1 MPTEIAIT
9 PVTGV
14 PFGEGHSNFTNPIM
28 NQFDL
33 LKHNRFL
40 PIFCTQF
47 LGALNDNV
55 FKNAIVI
62 LIAFSLADKMGANS
76 SILVIT
82 AAGIFILPFFI
93 FSATAGQLADKFEK
107 SMLIRRIKLVEI
119 VIMCVASLGFYL
131 MSAPILLT
139 VLFFMGMQSALFGPL
154 KYSILP
160 QLLSE
165 EELLGGNGM
174 IQMGTYMAILL
185 GTIIGGILIT
195 MNPGGSFYVS
205 TLIILLATVGWVA
218 SRSIPEA
225 SAPEPSLSINWNFFT
240 ETYKIINFS
249 REDRTV
255 FWAIIGI
262 SWFWFYGATFLSLV
276 PTYTRDVLNADERI
290 ATLMLTAFSIGIG
303 TGSLMCEKLS
313 RRKINLGL
321 VPIGAIGL
329 TLFATD
335 LSFISLPEIEFLEG
349 NSLLTAGMFLEHFNH
364 WRVLIDLSMI
374 GLSGG
379 LYMVPLYVLVQQ
391 KSNPCHR
398 SRIIAA
404 NNIINAFFMVISAI
418 SMIFLISVGIE
429 IPEMFFIVAILNLM
443 VMVVIFKKEP
453 EFLKQFFKYVS
464 NCRI

>member
-1 MPTEIAIT
+1 
-9 PVTGV
+9 
-14 PFGEGHSNFTNPIM
+14 M
-28 NQFDL
+28 NQFSL

-62 LIAFSLADKMGANS
+62 LIAFSLADKMGANA

-82 AAGIFILPFFI
+82 AAGIFILPFFL

-107 SMLIRRIKLVEI
+107 SMLIRRVKIAEI
-119 VIMCVASLGFYL
+119 IIMCMASVGFYF
-131 MSAPILLT
+131 MSVPILLT
-139 VLFFMGMQSALFGPL
+139 LLFFMGTQSTLFGPL

-160 QLLSE
+160 QHLSE
-165 EELLGGNGM
+165 DELLGGNGM
-174 IQMGTYMAILL
+174 IQMGTYLAILL
-185 GTIIGGILIT
+185 GTIIGGVLIAI
-195 MNPGGSFYVS
+195 NPNGSLYVS
-205 TLIILLATVGWVA
+205 MVIVFLATAGWLA

-225 SAPEPSLSINWNFFT
+225 TAPEPSLHINWNIIT
-240 ETYKIINFS
+240 ETCRIIKFS
-249 REDRTV
+249 REDKTV

-276 PTYTRDVLNADERI
+276 PTYTRDVLFADERI

-313 RRKINLGL
+313 HKHINLGL

-329 TLFATD
+329 TFFATD
-335 LSFISLPEIEFLEG
+335 LSFISLPDMKLSEG
-349 NSLLTAGMFLEHFNH
+349 ELLTADMFLQHFNH
-364 WRVLIDLSMI
+364 WHVLIDLILI
-374 GLSGG
+374 GVSGG
-379 LYMVPLYVLVQQ
+379 LYMVPLYALIQQ

-404 NNIINAFFMVISAI
+404 NNILNAIFMVISAL
-418 SMIFLISVGIE
+418 MIILLITAGID
-429 IPEMFFIVAILNLM
+429 IPHIFFIVAVLNLM
-443 VMVVIFKKEP
+443 AMVVIFKKEP
-453 EFLKQFFKYVS
+453 EFLRQFFKYIS
-464 NCRI
+464 N

>member
-1 MPTEIAIT
+1 
-9 PVTGV
+9 
-14 PFGEGHSNFTNPIM
+14 M
-28 NQFDL
+28 NQFSL

-62 LIAFSLADKMGANS
+62 LIAFSLADKMGSNG
-76 SILVIT
+76 SILVII
-82 AAGIFILPFFI
+82 AAGIFILPFFL
-93 FSATAGQLADKFEK
+93 FSATAGQLADKYEK
-107 SMLIRRIKLVEI
+107 SMLIRRVKIAEI
-119 VIMCVASLGFYL
+119 IIMCVASVGFYL

-139 VLFFMGMQSALFGPL
+139 VLFFMGAQSTLFGPL

-160 QLLSE
+160 QHLLE
-165 EELLGGNGM
+165 DELLGGNGM

-185 GTIIGGILIT
+185 GTIIGGVLIS
-195 MNPGGSFYVS
+195 MNSNDGWANGSLYVS
-205 TLIILLATVGWVA
+205 IVIVLLATAGWVA

-225 SAPEPSLSINWNFFT
+225 AAPEPSLRINWNFIT
-240 ETYKIINFS
+240 ETSRIIKFS

-276 PTYTRDVLNADERI
+276 PTYTRDVLSADERI

-303 TGSLMCEKLS
+303 TGSLLCEKLS
-313 RRKINLGL
+313 HKQINLGL

-329 TLFATD
+329 TIFAAD
-335 LSFISLPEIEFLEG
+335 LSLISLPDIKLPDG
-349 NSLLTAGMFLEHFNH
+349 NIILTADMFLQYFSH
-364 WRVLIDLSMI
+364 WHVLIDLSMI

-379 LYMVPLYVLVQQ
+379 LYMVPMYALVQK

-404 NNIINAFFMVISAI
+404 NNIINAFFMVISAVL
-418 SMIFLISVGIE
+418 MILLISAGLE
-429 IPEMFFIVAILNLM
+429 IPEIFFIVAMLNLLVM
-443 VMVVIFKKEP
+443 VMISRKESEFKN
-453 EFLKQFFKYVS
+453 QFIKYIRNWS
-464 NCRI
+464 NE

>member
-1 MPTEIAIT
+1 MKQ
-9 PVTGV
+9 
-14 PFGEGHSNFTNPIM
+14 FG
-28 NQFDL
+28 L

-62 LIAFSLADKMGANS
+62 LIAFSLADKMGANG
-76 SILVIT
+76 SILVII
-82 AAGIFILPFFI
+82 AAGIFILPFFL

-107 SMLIRRIKLVEI
+107 SMLIRRVKIAEI
-119 VIMCVASLGFYL
+119 VIMCLASVGFYL

-139 VLFFMGMQSALFGPL
+139 VLFFMGTQSTLFGPL

-160 QLLSE
+160 QHLLE
-165 EELLGGNGM
+165 DELLGGNGM

-185 GTIIGGILIT
+185 GTILGGVLISSDP
-195 MNPGGSFYVS
+195 NGSLYVS
-205 TLIILLATVGWVA
+205 IVIVLLATAGWVS

-225 SAPEPSLSINWNFFT
+225 VAPEPTLCINWNFIT
-240 ETYKIINFS
+240 ETCRIIKYA

-276 PTYTRDVLNADERI
+276 PSYTRDVLSADERI

-303 TGSLMCEKLS
+303 TGSLLCEKLS
-313 RRKINLGL
+313 HKHINLGL
-321 VPIGAIGL
+321 VPIGAVGL

-335 LSFISLPEIEFLEG
+335 LSFISLPAIELSEG
-349 NSLLTAGMFLEHFNH
+349 NTLLTASMFLDHFNH

-379 LYMVPLYVLVQQ
+379 LYMVPLYALVQQ
-391 KSNPCHR
+391 RSNPCHR

-418 SMIFLISVGIE
+418 LMIVLISVGIK
-429 IPEMFFIVAILNLM
+429 IPEIFFIIAILNLV
-443 VMVVIFKKEP
+443 VMTMISIKES
-453 EFLKQFFKYVS
+453 EFLNQFIKYI
-464 NCRI
+464 RY

>member
-1 MPTEIAIT
+1 
-9 PVTGV
+9 
-14 PFGEGHSNFTNPIM
+14 M
-28 NQFDL
+28 NQFGL

-82 AAGIFILPFFI
+82 AAGIFILPFFL
-93 FSATAGQLADKFEK
+93 FSATAGQFADKFEK
-107 SMLIRRIKLVEI
+107 SMLIRRIKLAEI
-119 VIMCVASLGFYL
+119 MIMCVASMGFYF
-131 MSAPILLT
+131 MSVPVLLT

-160 QLLSE
+160 QHLSE
-165 EELLGGNGM
+165 DELLGGNGM
-174 IQMGTYMAILL
+174 VQMGTYLAILL
-185 GTIIGGILIT
+185 GTIIGGVLIT
-195 MNPGGSFYVS
+195 INPDGHFFGGSFYVS
-205 TLIILLATVGWVA
+205 ILIVLLATVGWIA

-225 SAPEPSLSINWNFFT
+225 SAPEPSLCINWNIFT
-240 ETYKIINFS
+240 EIYKIIKFS

-255 FWAIIGI
+255 FWAVIGI

-276 PTYTRDVLNADERI
+276 PTYTRDILNADERI

-303 TGSLMCEKLS
+303 TGSLLCEKLS
-313 RRKINLGL
+313 HRKINLGL

-329 TLFATD
+329 TLFAAD
-335 LSFISLPEIEFLEG
+335 LSFISLPEVKFSEG
-349 NSLLTAGMFLEHFNH
+349 NTLLTASMFLEHFNH
-364 WRVLIDLSMI
+364 WRVLLDLSLI

-379 LYMVPLYVLVQQ
+379 LYMVPLYALVQQ

-404 NNIINAFFMVISAI
+404 NNIINALFMVISAV
-418 SMIFLISVGIE
+418 SMILLISAGIE
-429 IPEMFFIVAILNLM
+429 IPEIFLIVAVLNIV
-443 VMVVIFKKEP
+443 VMLLVSNKEP
-453 EFLKQFFKYVS
+453 EFLQQLRKYV
-464 NCRI
+464 RP

>member
-1 MPTEIAIT
+1 
-9 PVTGV
+9 
-14 PFGEGHSNFTNPIM
+14 M
-28 NQFDL
+28 NQFGL

-62 LIAFSLADKMGANS
+62 LIAFSLADRIGANA
-76 SILVIT
+76 SILVIV
-82 AAGIFILPFFI
+82 AAGIFILPFFL

-107 SMLIRRIKLVEI
+107 SMLIRRIKIAEI
-119 VIMCVASLGFYL
+119 IIMLTGSVGFYF

-139 VLFFMGMQSALFGPL
+139 VLFFMGTQSTLFGPL

-160 QLLSE
+160 QHLSE
-165 EELLGGNGM
+165 DELLGGNGM
-174 IQMGTYMAILL
+174 IQMGTYLAILL
-185 GTIIGGILIT
+185 GTIIGGVVIAI
-195 MNPGGSFYVS
+195 NPNGGLYVS
-205 TLIILLATVGWVA
+205 MVIVFLATVGWLA

-225 SAPEPSLSINWNFFT
+225 AAPEPLLHINWNIIT
-240 ETYKIINFS
+240 EIGKMLRFS
-249 REDRTV
+249 REDKTV

-276 PTYTRDVLNADERI
+276 PTYTRDVLFADERI

-313 RRKINLGL
+313 HKHINLGL

-329 TLFATD
+329 TCFATD
-335 LSFISLPEIEFLEG
+335 LSFISLPDMNLAEG
-349 NSLLTAGMFLEHFNH
+349 ELMTAGMFLQHFNH
-364 WRVLIDLSMI
+364 WHVLLDLIMI

-379 LYMVPLYVLVQQ
+379 LYMVPLYALVQQ

-404 NNIINAFFMVISAI
+404 NNIINALFMVVSAL
-418 SMIFLISVGIE
+418 LIILLITAGID
-429 IPEMFFIVAILNLM
+429 IPYIFFIVAVLNVL
-443 VMVVIFKKEP
+443 VMFIIFRNEP
-453 EFLKQFFKYVS
+453 EFIRQFMKYAGF
-464 NCRI
+464 

>member
-1 MPTEIAIT
+1 
-9 PVTGV
+9 
-14 PFGEGHSNFTNPIM
+14 M
-28 NQFDL
+28 NQFGL

-62 LIAFSLADKMGANS
+62 LIAFSLADKMGANG
-76 SILVIT
+76 SILVIV
-82 AAGIFILPFFI
+82 AAGIFILPFFL

-107 SMLIRRIKLVEI
+107 SMLIRRVKIAEI
-119 VIMCVASLGFYL
+119 VIMCVASVGFYL
-131 MSAPILLT
+131 MSVPILLT
-139 VLFFMGMQSALFGPL
+139 VLFFMGTQSALFGPL

-160 QLLSE
+160 QHLSE
-165 EELLGGNGM
+165 DELLGGNGM

-185 GTIIGGILIT
+185 GTIVGGVLIS
-195 MNPGGSFYVS
+195 MNSNEGWANGSLYVS
-205 TLIILLATVGWVA
+205 IVIVFLATMGWIA
-218 SRSIPEA
+218 SCSIPEA
-225 SAPEPSLSINWNFFT
+225 AAPEPSLSINWNIIT
-240 ETYKIINFS
+240 EIYRIIKFA

-255 FWAIIGI
+255 FWAVISI

-276 PTYTRDVLNADERI
+276 PTYARDVLSADERI

-303 TGSLMCEKLS
+303 TGSLLCERLS
-313 RRKINLGL
+313 HRHINLGL

-335 LSFISLPEIEFLEG
+335 LSFISLPEIEFTEA
-349 NSLLTAGMFLEHFNH
+349 NTLLTAAMFLEHFNH

-379 LYMVPLYVLVQQ
+379 LYMVPLYALVQQ
-391 KSNPCHR
+391 RSNPCHR

-418 SMIFLISVGIE
+418 SMIMLISTGIE
-429 IPEMFFIVAILNLM
+429 IPEIFFIVALLNLM
-443 VMVVIFKKEP
+443 VMMLIFKKES
-453 EFLKQFFKYVS
+453 EFLNQLIKY
-464 NCRI
+464 I

>member
-1 MPTEIAIT
+1 
-9 PVTGV
+9 
-14 PFGEGHSNFTNPIM
+14 M
-28 NQFDL
+28 NQFGL

-62 LIAFSLADKMGANS
+62 LIAFSLADKMGANG
-76 SILVIT
+76 SILVIM
-82 AAGIFILPFFI
+82 AAGIFILPFFL

-107 SMLIRRIKLVEI
+107 SMLIRRVKIAEI
-119 VIMCVASLGFYL
+119 VIMCLASVGFYL

-139 VLFFMGMQSALFGPL
+139 VLFLMGTQSTLFGPL

-160 QLLSE
+160 QHLLE
-165 EELLGGNGM
+165 DELLGGNGM

-185 GTIIGGILIT
+185 GTILGGVLISADQ
-195 MNPGGSFYVS
+195 NGSLYVS
-205 TLIILLATVGWVA
+205 IAIVLLATAGWIA
-218 SRSIPEA
+218 SHSIPEA
-225 SAPEPSLSINWNFFT
+225 VAPEPTLCINWNFIT
-240 ETYKIINFS
+240 ETCRIIKYA

-276 PTYTRDVLNADERI
+276 PSYTLDVLSADERV
-290 ATLMLTAFSIGIG
+290 ATLILTAFSIGIG
-303 TGSLMCEKLS
+303 IGSLLCEKLS
-313 RRKINLGL
+313 HRHINLGL

-335 LSFISLPEIEFLEG
+335 LSFISLPEIEFSEG
-349 NSLLTAGMFLEHFNH
+349 NTLLTAGMFLDHFNH
-364 WRVLIDLSMI
+364 WRVLIDLSII

-379 LYMVPLYVLVQQ
+379 LYMVPLYALVQQ
-391 KSNPCHR
+391 RSNPCHR

-418 SMIFLISVGIE
+418 LMIVLISIGIE
-429 IPEMFFIVAILNLM
+429 IPEIFLIAAITNLFM
-443 VMVVIFKKEP
+443 MMVIFNKESK
-453 EFLKQFFKYVS
+453 FLTQFIKYVHY
-464 NCRI
+464 

>member
-1 MPTEIAIT
+1 MKQ
-9 PVTGV
+9 
-14 PFGEGHSNFTNPIM
+14 FG
-28 NQFDL
+28 L

-62 LIAFSLADKMGANS
+62 LIAFSLADKMGANG
-76 SILVIT
+76 SILVII
-82 AAGIFILPFFI
+82 AAGIFILPFFL

-107 SMLIRRIKLVEI
+107 SMLIRRVKIAEI
-119 VIMCVASLGFYL
+119 VIMCLASVGFYL

-139 VLFFMGMQSALFGPL
+139 VLFFMGTQSTLFGPL

-160 QLLSE
+160 QHLLE
-165 EELLGGNGM
+165 DELLGGNGM

-185 GTIIGGILIT
+185 GTILGGVLISSDP
-195 MNPGGSFYVS
+195 NGSLYVS
-205 TLIILLATVGWVA
+205 IVIVLLATAGWVS

-225 SAPEPSLSINWNFFT
+225 IAPEPTLCINWNFIT
-240 ETYKIINFS
+240 ETCRIIKYA

-276 PTYTRDVLNADERI
+276 PSYTRDVLSADERI

-303 TGSLMCEKLS
+303 TGSLLCEKLS
-313 RRKINLGL
+313 HKHINLGL
-321 VPIGAIGL
+321 VPIGAVGL

-335 LSFISLPEIEFLEG
+335 LSFISLPAIELSEG
-349 NSLLTAGMFLEHFNH
+349 NTLLTASMFLDHFNH

-379 LYMVPLYVLVQQ
+379 LYMVPLYALVQQ
-391 KSNPCHR
+391 RSNPCHR

-418 SMIFLISVGIE
+418 LMIVLISVGIE
-429 IPEMFFIVAILNLM
+429 IPEIFFIIAILNLV
-443 VMVVIFKKEP
+443 VMTMISMKES
-453 EFLKQFFKYVS
+453 EFLNQFIKYI
-464 NCRI
+464 RY

>member
-1 MPTEIAIT
+1 
-9 PVTGV
+9 
-14 PFGEGHSNFTNPIM
+14 M
-28 NQFDL
+28 NQFSL

-62 LIAFSLADKMGANS
+62 LIAFSLADKMGANG
-76 SILVIT
+76 SILVII
-82 AAGIFILPFFI
+82 AAGIFILPFFL

-107 SMLIRRIKLVEI
+107 SMLIRRVKIAEI
-119 VIMCVASLGFYL
+119 IIMCMASVGFYF
-131 MSAPILLT
+131 MSVPILLT
-139 VLFFMGMQSALFGPL
+139 VLFFMGTQSTLFGPL

-160 QLLSE
+160 QHLLE

-174 IQMGTYMAILL
+174 IQMGTFMAILL
-185 GTIIGGILIT
+185 GTIVGGVLIS
-195 MNPGGSFYVS
+195 MNSNEGWANGGMYVS
-205 TLIILLATVGWVA
+205 IVIVFLATAGWVA

-225 SAPEPSLSINWNFFT
+225 AAPEPMLRINWNFIT
-240 ETYKIINFS
+240 ETCRIIKYS

-276 PTYTRDVLNADERI
+276 PTYTRDVLSADERI

-303 TGSLMCEKLS
+303 TGSLLCEKLS
-313 RRKINLGL
+313 HKQINLGL

-329 TLFATD
+329 TIFAAD
-335 LSFISLPEIEFLEG
+335 LSLISLPDIKLSEG
-349 NSLLTAGMFLEHFNH
+349 NMILTADIFLQYFNH

-379 LYMVPLYVLVQQ
+379 LYMVPMYALVQ
-391 KSNPCHR
+391 KRSNPCHR

-404 NNIINAFFMVISAI
+404 NNIINAILMVISAVL
-418 SMIFLISVGIE
+418 MILLISAGIE
-429 IPEMFFIVAILNLM
+429 IPEIFFIVAMLNLM
-443 VMVVIFKKEP
+443 VMVMISRKEP
-453 EFLKQFFKYVS
+453 EFLTQFVKYI
-464 NCRI
+464 RH